1 MPIFSQTIQEL
12 ASNKMPAPY
21 YRFIEN
27 TITTAQSSQFPTGAL
42 PRSISAWINPTNHV
56 STDYA
61 NICGYGADT
70 TSDLFVMVFR
80 STGNLGL
87 WGSSDNYDSGIAVEL
102 NKWQHVVVTY
112 DGTNII
118 GYVDG
123 VQGTTTAKSYT
134 TTESAFVIGS
144 GPTGAYQNFEGSIS
158 EVRVYNFALSHT
170 EVKELYSGAS
180 VPYKYK
186 GAYQDFGGTWANHG
200 GAYAYNTFTI
210 SGQNVTQAVGADD
223 NYDAMSINLG
233 RISSG
238 DTYEIDYNCTLNSG
252 VLPYF
257 DIRDTASL
265 GTTNSNS
272 VALVE
277 NQNTATLNCDEGTG
291 TGNLDAGYLTL
302 WSNTGNATD
311 FALANVTIRKLGAV
325 AEYDG
330 SGIASDKWF
339 DKSGN
344 DLHGTVTGAT
354 VENAPSGDD
363 GLVYEEG
370 TWTPAFTGGSSAGSY
385 SMINTVARYTR
396 IGRVVHVACSAFN
409 VTELSAG
416 SGAIRITGLPFTVES
431 TASSRANVGTLE
443 LDNFTFAGSLSCTAS
458 AGNTYVEFRA
468 SATGTV
474 DTVLQVGIE
483 TAADSDF
490 AFNVTYTV

>member
-1 MPIFSQTIQEL
+1 MGSSAF
-12 ASNKMPAPY
+12 AY
-21 YRFIEN
+21 YCEVGN
-27 TITTAQSSQFPTGAL
+27 TNFGEYVTGA
-42 PRSISAWINPTNHV
+42 IVTANTNYHLVFV
-56 STDYA
+56 SD
-61 NICGYGADT
+61 
-70 TSDLFVMVFR
+70 R
-80 STGNLGL
+80 
-87 WGSSDNYDSGIAVEL
+87 
-102 NKWQHVVVTY
+102 
-112 DGTNII
+112 DGTA
-118 GYVDG
+118 GQFYVNG
-123 VQGTTTAKSYT
+123 VAVT
-134 TTESAFVIGS
+134 TTEDTAMNTSSLDNAGSLYIGQRGNSSSYFS
-144 GPTGAYQNFEGSIS
+144 GEMYS
-158 EVRVYNFALSHT
+158 VRCHNHALTAT
-170 EVKELYSGAS
+170 EVKELYSGGS

-186 GAYQDFGGTWANHG
+186 GANQTEVVTNGTGFTGAG
-200 GAYAYNTFTI
+200 GATEPDNWWTTTSVRGIHTITNDGGSHTACLLLEVDSDPTADPYISHDGITVVIGKRYRFSAYYK
-210 SGQNVTQAVGADD
+210 NVDAD
-223 NYDAMSINLG
+223 SL
-233 RISSG
+233 RI
-238 DTYEIDYNCTLNSG
+238 
-252 VLPYF
+252 
-257 DIRDTASL
+257 RL
-265 GTTNSNS
+265 GT
-272 VALVE
+272 ALGGSQVMSFMDL
-277 NQNTATLNCDEGTG
+277 TATSWTEVTGDFTATTTTVHPLLRLVSDGAGEGG
-291 TGNLDAGYLTL
+291 LFDNI
-302 WSNTGNATD
+302 SI
-311 FALANVTIRKLGAV
+311 VQIGAV